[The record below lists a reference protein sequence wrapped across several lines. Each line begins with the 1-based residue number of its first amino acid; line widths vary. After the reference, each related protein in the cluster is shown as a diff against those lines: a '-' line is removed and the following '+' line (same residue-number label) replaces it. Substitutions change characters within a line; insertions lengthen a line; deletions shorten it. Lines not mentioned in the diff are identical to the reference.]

1 MSLTNID
8 IKKAVVL
15 LLLLSASFSLYA
27 QNFRELKIYVPPVAG
42 EGAQEDNAYFYGRLS
57 YEVAFQQHS
66 IVRAL
71 RGSDFTLR
79 GSIMTLEEMLSVTAG
94 NSYSFYDARNE
105 GKEAV
110 QAQRAAE
117 QRQGY
122 TGEAFVFNVEL
133 LNSATGEVK
142 GDQYIIYNWLDSY
155 VDGFLSTIVYN
166 MLSGIPDIEIVDD
179 WRDRW
184 LFLEASVL
192 WAPRIYKGLYESVS
206 WANFG
211 LRVAAEFHFLN
222 FLSLDVG
229 ASLVQDWVVVSAAP
243 KQEYRDLILE
253 APAALKVVL
262 KPLNYLML
270 EPYAGISINRSLFN
284 YTKPSTLSWFV
295 GTQLGIKAGPGM
307 VVIDPRFAMDFSKSS
322 VGSVQY
328 QRYMIQIGIGY
339 KFGFFRKKTKADY

>member
-1 MSLTNID
+1 MSLTNMN
-8 IKKAVVL
+8 IKKATVL
-15 LLLLSASFSLYA
+15 LLLLFASFSLFA
-27 QNFRELKIYVPPVAG
+27 QTFRELKVYVPPITG
-42 EGAQEDNAYFYGRLS
+42 EGAQGDNAYFYSRLS

-94 NSYSFYDARNE
+94 NTYSFYDARNE

-117 QRQGY
+117 RRQGY

-142 GDQYIIYNWLDSY
+142 GDQYIIYNWVDSY
-155 VDGFLSTIVYN
+155 VAGFLSTIVYN

-179 WRDRW
+179 WRDKW
-184 LFLEASVL
+184 LFLEASAL
-192 WAPRIYKGLYESVS
+192 WVPRIYTGRYQSVN

-211 LRVAAEFHFLN
+211 LRLAVDFQFLN
-222 FLSLDVG
+222 FISVDLGVQF
-229 ASLVQDWVVVSAAP
+229 VQDWVVISATGG
-243 KQEYRDLILE
+243 QYRDLLLE
-253 APAALKVVL
+253 VPLAIKYVF
-262 KPLNYLML
+262 KPFNYLML
-270 EPYAGISINRSLFN
+270 EPYGGVSLNFSIMN
-284 YTKPSTLSWFV
+284 YTKPSLLSWFV
-295 GTQLGIKAGPGM
+295 GAQLDVKAGPGM
-307 VVIDPRFAMDFSKSS
+307 VVIDPHFAMDFSKSS
-322 VGSVQY
+322 IANVQY

-339 KFGFFRKKTKADY
+339 KFGFFRKKPKADY